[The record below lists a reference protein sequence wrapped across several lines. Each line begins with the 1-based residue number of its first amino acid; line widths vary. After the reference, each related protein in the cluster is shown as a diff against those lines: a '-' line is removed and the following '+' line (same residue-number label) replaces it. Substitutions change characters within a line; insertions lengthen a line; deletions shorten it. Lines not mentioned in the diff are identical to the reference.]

1 MDNVIKFDTS
11 GIVGVLVK
19 AEYGMFDN
27 VLLLPL
33 ILLFVSVAVLVSPTN
48 LSLLTYT
55 HIHIH
60 TDRPTNY
67 IYLSSSIFIIY
78 NFFSILCIDICL

>member
-48 LSLLTYT
+48 LSLLTAKF
-55 HIHIH
+55 
-60 TDRPTNY
+60 N
-67 IYLSSSIFIIY
+67 
-78 NFFSILCIDICL
+78 